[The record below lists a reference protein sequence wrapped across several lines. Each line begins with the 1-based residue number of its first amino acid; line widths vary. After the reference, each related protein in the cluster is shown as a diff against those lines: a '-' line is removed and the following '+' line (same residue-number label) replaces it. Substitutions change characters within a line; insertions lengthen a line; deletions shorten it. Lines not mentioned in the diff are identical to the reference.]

1 VPPAAESDLTLA
13 LLLADAADHVSM
25 RDFTGRPMA
34 AETKLDGSPV
44 TETDRAVERRV
55 AQILASERP
64 GDGILGEEIGAS
76 GPSRRRWIVDGIDG
90 TVLFVRGDR
99 AWATEIA
106 LEVDGELVVGVSTS
120 PAVGA
125 RWWASRGGGA
135 WRTGPVP
142 GVTPRG
148 VVAGAPQRLR
158 VTGGEGDRDAGGP
171 RVTVIPPLAAL
182 EGDERDLG
190 ERLAGAGRYVEP
202 VVHGALLVSE
212 GAAHACLQ
220 PTGGAWDFAAIAL
233 IVEEAGGRFSDLAGR
248 HDVHGGGPVVYSNGD
263 VHDAVLAALRP
274 GRRGL

>member
-1 VPPAAESDLTLA
+1 MPPAAESDLVLA
-13 LLLADAADHVSM
+13 LLLADAADAVSM
-25 RDFTGRPMA
+25 RHFTGRPVA
-34 AETKLDGSPV
+34 AETKSDGSPV

-55 AQILASERP
+55 AEILASERP

-76 GPSRRRWIVDGIDG
+76 GPTGRRWIVDGIDG
-90 TVLFVRGDR
+90 TVLFVRGQR

-106 LEVDGELVVGVSTS
+106 LEVDGELAVGVSTS

-142 GVTPRG
+142 GVTPRD
-148 VVAGAPQRLR
+148 VAGAPRRLH
-158 VTGGEGDRDAGGP
+158 VSDGVGDGDGRGP

-182 EGDERDLG
+182 RGDERDLG
-190 ERLAGAGRYVEP
+190 ERLAGAGRYVQP
-202 VVHGALLVSE
+202 VVHGALLVTE
-212 GAAHACLQ
+212 GVADACLQ
-220 PTGGAWDFAAIAL
+220 PSGGSWDFAAIAL

-248 HDVHGGGPVVYSNGD
+248 HDVHGGGPVLYSNGR

-274 GRRGL
+274 GPA

>member
-1 VPPAAESDLTLA
+1 MVPPAAASDLTLA
-13 LLLADAADHVSM
+13 LQLADAADDVSM
-25 RDFTGRPMA
+25 RHFTGRPMA
-34 AETKLDGSPV
+34 AETKPDGSPV

-55 AQILASERP
+55 AEILASERP

-76 GPSRRRWIVDGIDG
+76 GRSGRRWIVDGIDG

-106 LEVDGELVVGVSTS
+106 LEVDGQLAVGVSTS

-142 GVTPRG
+142 GVTPRR
-148 VVAGAPQRLR
+148 VAGAPRRLR
-158 VTGGEGDRDAGGP
+158 VSGGEGDRDGRP
-171 RVTVIPPLAAL
+171 RVTVIPPLVAL
-182 EGDERDLG
+182 EGDERHLG

-212 GAAHACLQ
+212 GVADACLQ
-220 PTGGAWDFAAIAL
+220 PTGGAWDFAAMAL

-274 GRRGL
+274 GPA